1 MSNTD
6 ESSNNDQ
13 TSSDLLYSFQ
23 SSVYL
28 VSQNAGINVRYF
40 FTFLWQSFVSLVL
53 ALHVS
58 LLVSG
63 LVVVPLFLMGR
74 VCKKSEK

>member
-1 MSNTD
+1 MTHTN
-6 ESSNNDQ
+6 ESSNSDE
-13 TSSDLLYSFQ
+13 TFSDLLYSFQ

-28 VSQNAGINVRYF
+28 VSQNARINVQCF

-53 ALHVS
+53 VLHVS

-74 VCKKSEK
+74 VYNKN